1 MLSTMEK
8 ILFLKRQEM
17 FEGMTSEQLRII
29 SSICTEEDYLQSE
42 IIFEEGDIGDRMYI
56 VVSGEIEIYKE
67 GKNNEKIHLANLD
80 KDKIAG
86 EFSTL
91 TDQTRNASGRAAS
104 DLKVLTIE
112 KEEFRQ
118 VIREYPE
125 LAFEIFK
132 VLIKKMNNANAQ
144 IQAFITG
151 KS

>member
-29 SSICTEEDYLQSE
+29 SSICTEEDYLEGE

-56 VVSGEIEIYKE
+56 VVSGVIEIYKE
-67 GKNNEKIHLANLD
+67 TDTGEKIHLANV
-80 KDKIAG
+80 DKIAG

-91 TDQTRNASGRAAS
+91 TDQTRTASGKAAT

-118 VIREYPE
+118 LIREYPE

-132 VLIKKMNNANAQ
+132 VLIKKITDTNAQ
-144 IQAFITG
+144 IQAFISG
-151 KS
+151 EPI